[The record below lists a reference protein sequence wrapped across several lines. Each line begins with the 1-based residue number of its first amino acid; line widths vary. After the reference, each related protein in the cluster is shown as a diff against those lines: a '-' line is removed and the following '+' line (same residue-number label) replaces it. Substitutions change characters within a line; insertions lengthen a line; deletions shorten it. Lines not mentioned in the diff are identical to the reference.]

1 MKTTHYNLENG
12 NGFATI
18 EILITFAVGIIFL
31 SAAIMVAFS
40 DPTLARQ
47 ISLESG
53 QAATL
58 DLALDSTSLAT
69 STNFMGST
77 TARLMKN
84 WNSPTLTIIETGS
97 NPYTITPTV
106 NDIAPCYKEII
117 NETGWDRGFGGRE
130 HTMTFGTGLAN
141 LAIAKALGKGGCDP
155 IPSSEWASPIDDP
168 NAAINV
174 SGADGGTDIAVRTF
188 NEKRYAF
195 TTSNPSGGGG
205 PKKEFTVV
213 DVSDNNIQPS
223 DEKGSIPKDK
233 GLLGLVVVGSYAY
246 ALNNDPLNQLQVISL
261 TTPEAP
267 FKVGTPF
274 ALPVGNCNNGT
285 NCQRIGRSIS
295 YYDGYLYIGTGAS
308 QAGGTANKEFFIYC
322 ISDSSVAGCTAT
334 TPVFRASLNID
345 HNINDIVV
353 KDNFAYLATSADYG
367 ELTVVNITTKTV
379 PSLPANYVSA
389 PTINNQKYNALTT
402 TGGAS
407 DEDATSIYVL
417 GKYAYLGRK
426 NVNNSNKS
434 DFYVLDI
441 SNPSSITK
449 VGSTRLMPLCSGNS
463 CNNNPVYLS
472 GLVVQGKTA
481 FLSTYDSNK
490 SFYIV
495 DVTNPAAPALKNSCS
510 DDINTSQ
517 FSTALEF
524 KDNQAYLVHA
534 QGSVF
539 LKIVY
544 DNGNACTP

>member
-1 MKTTHYNLENG
+1 ME
-12 NGFATI
+12 GFSTI
-18 EILITFAVGIIFL
+18 ELLITFAVGIVFL
-31 SAAIMVAFS
+31 TAAMLVAFS
-40 DPTLARQ
+40 DPSLARQ
-47 ISLESG
+47 ISLDSG
-53 QAATL
+53 QAA
-58 DLALDSTSLAT
+58 ALDVALDNTALAT
-69 STNFMGST
+69 STNKLGSIIANLT
-77 TARLMKN
+77 HN
-84 WNSPTLTIIETGS
+84 WNATISSVDATS
-97 NPYTITPTV
+97 DNPYDLTPTIS
-106 NDIAPCYKEII
+106 DIAPCFKEIS
-117 NETGWDRGFGGRE
+117 NETGWTRGFGDRS

-141 LAIAKALGKGGCDP
+141 VSIAKALGKGGCDP
-155 IPSSEWASPIDDP
+155 TPPSEWESPVDDP

-174 SGADGGTDIAVRTF
+174 SGADGGTDIAVRSF
-188 NEKRYAF
+188 NGKRYAF

-233 GLLGLVVVGSYAY
+233 GLLGLVVVGNYAY

-261 TTPEAP
+261 INPEAP
-267 FKVGTPF
+267 SKAGTPF

-285 NCQRIGRSIS
+285 NCQRIGRSIA
-295 YYDGYLYIGTGAS
+295 YYNGYLYIGTGAS

-322 ISDSSVAGCTAT
+322 INDSSIAGCTAT
-334 TPVFRASLNID
+334 TPIFRGSLNID
-345 HNINDIVV
+345 HNINDIAI

-367 ELTVVNITTKTV
+367 ELTVVNITTKTA
-379 PSLPANYVSA
+379 PSLPANYA
-389 PTINNQKYNALTT
+389 TTPNINNQKYNALSTA
-402 TGGAS
+402 GSAS
-407 DEDATSIYVL
+407 DEDATSVYVL

-426 NVNNSNKS
+426 QVNNSNKK

-441 SNPSSITK
+441 SNPTSITQ

-463 CNNNPVYLS
+463 CNNNPIYLS
-472 GLVVQGKTA
+472 GVVVQEKTA

-495 DVTNPAAPALKNSCS
+495 DVTDTSVPALLNNCS

-524 KDNQAYLVHA
+524 KDNQAYLVHG

-544 DNGNACTP
+544 DNGNACGS